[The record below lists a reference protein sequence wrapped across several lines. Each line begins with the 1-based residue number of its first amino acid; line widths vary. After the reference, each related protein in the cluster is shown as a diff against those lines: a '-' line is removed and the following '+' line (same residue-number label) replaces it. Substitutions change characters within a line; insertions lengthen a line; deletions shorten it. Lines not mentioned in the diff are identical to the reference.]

1 MRNER
6 LTEEQKKEIIELKST
21 GMKVSDI
28 ASKLNLSVSG
38 VYRVLDKSSEIQDS
52 DLISE
57 LKKKISS
64 LEEDNRRLLS
74 IIETLV
80 KKQN

>member
-38 VYRVLDKSSEIQDS
+38 VYRVLDKSNEIQDS